1 MGDFY
6 ISDKIYKN
14 MVNATFGSKRDRQ
27 RDDGLDFSMSAPAE
41 PEKKQ
46 GFLGDVVDSV
56 QMGMWQGAS
65 DLARFAGVTTK
76 SKWANDVADWAAKR
90 ADENLQTMSPEMQQA
105 LDQSAFDG
113 IDQDGEGMGVLNA
126 RWWAGNIGSMLGA
139 NADVFL
145 TLGSSALLTTGAKV
159 AGKAAMRTLTKE
171 GAEKIGQVAIE
182 QAVKRG
188 IPAKY
193 KNMIGI
199 TAAMS
204 AMQAGSRANSAM
216 DEYLARADEDV
227 VNDEEFRE
235 AYHSLKNSEEGSGLD
250 HNSLFDLAKERVAHN
265 VGRSAALNPSAI
277 LTDVSTNAVAGL
289 GGGFM
294 GLGRA
299 SQTLKGGFFKGA
311 LTEGATEAAQGAVEQ
326 YAINQA
332 AKDHYDPNR
341 DVMQGVADNAVNSAI
356 IGGGFGAPMGMVDTV
371 ANRMAVG
378 KQKKELLKMV
388 NTGNETI
395 DAQLKNY
402 VDMVNQT
409 ATDLD
414 DLVSASR
421 VRALNALGMKEARAK
436 QIMLEQQEAR
446 TGDENLAE
454 NSNETAQPATGSFP
468 DLSESEVYNPISV
481 QASDVSTVQ
490 QSQLRNEIPQ
500 RLEQQVFRDKL
511 ALQRLVFSNGLERAT
526 RPSNDQPSQYGY
538 VGEPSLTTIQQED
551 YDQAQGFDPVVF
563 TESQSMDMAQPNP
576 ITQDNMQNIMQETAH
591 NGVNPSSDGLL
602 GNINDDIRLSLNESA
617 NSDFAKAVDDVVSGR
632 VKGRFINMGTTP
644 DVFKMIG
651 LPDSVIFMKDDV
663 IEKALAQQLEKTV
676 LHHSHPHNITAEDL
690 KKLPSQLNNPV
701 AIFKSDKKS
710 SNPNGYVVL
719 TELIE
724 KELGMDKPVIAA
736 LHVKQTPK
744 GLEVINIASVHGRR
758 KGQLQS
764 AVEGEVLYWNKTK
777 GYPFSDSVGLQLP
790 RRFSELDNL
799 SISNIKTEAELSQ
812 YQAKQNN
819 TRSTV
824 ETERF
829 KQVLSKAVG
838 ESAVKNINVI
848 QSGTKPEG
856 FEHLITA
863 DVEGWF
869 DPKSNQINLVSDGIH
884 ATPTMTRE
892 QRIAWVAWHEL
903 AHRGVNVRLKG
914 EYKSIMH
921 RADSHPLINAI
932 ATAIQQDR
940 QGKHDSV
947 ATSRH
952 IAVEEAL
959 AETFAAYQTGNF
971 NELAKRYGVNLT
983 DKGFKPWLRKF
994 AEKVRALVDKLFGR
1008 ETAEKFSDSDL
1019 VMLITEIGNGIN
1031 GESAVENKGVLFSTP
1046 SESVTDNTGSLSKES
1061 DDIRFSRKVELNND
1075 EVITQAS
1082 RRLERIAT
1090 DIRNG
1095 VTYISN
1101 RPIELGATPKIFE
1114 RLGVPQLQMRITEP
1128 SKLFQIVR
1136 NQSGRDHDISPDVLA
1151 EIPYKLQEPLAVFN
1165 SDTEKNALVAV
1176 MELKDSQNRPVIAAV
1191 HINKKV
1197 GFNQINKIASIY
1209 GKDNA
1214 GRKFAEWT
1222 EKGHLRYLNNE
1233 KSHSLLTSFGLQSP
1247 TEKLMNGSLENN
1259 VLLQSNVVN
1268 SNIRF
1273 SRSQSALDLS
1283 ISGKAKKEQ
1292 GFWGDVKTRNFESLK
1307 KRFNQLAGKV
1317 DENFADSLR
1326 PVNDWIDQMQ
1336 FSEHTGKFNGRDH
1349 EKRRLKDAMYTAK
1362 GIRDA
1367 LNSELEQHYLKPILE
1382 KIASI
1387 VKKSK
1392 ERNEQDVKAIVGTWL
1407 STRYSIEK
1415 NAEFLA
1421 TDEKAMLEAKQ
1432 KLEEL
1437 KAQNANAEEIH
1448 KADLEYRKA
1457 EQQYQGRK
1465 ADVESLDFSNDRKY
1479 RVGVAGGWSVP
1490 LARQIM
1496 KNMEDKISKSDLE
1509 SIGELVADLNQ
1520 ARLEIDRKSGRYTE
1534 EEYQRYKQNRHYVP
1548 LTGDPSAEEGFD
1560 FIAGAGGNALNIS
1573 QDRSAKG
1580 RTGSEADDAITT
1592 IWEAVGKSTTYS
1604 GWSEFKNKIDDLYE
1618 TEISLLK
1625 EQGYSES
1632 EARNAAEENL
1642 GIGKRRMQGLTR
1654 TSDNVLI
1661 AKNGGV
1667 YYEYA
1672 LPDKVMNA
1680 LKADNVEHANEFL
1693 KVLSK
1698 PTSWYARGVTQWTVT
1713 FAPINMLRD
1722 TWEKSEFVR
1731 VQKLYDKDGNL
1742 LDSKTMDKIGR
1753 ALLSNALFNPA
1764 KAKDTWAA
1772 TKRFGFG
1779 QELRDNVPAEKMLKD
1794 LLKQGGLSNYGTYLA
1809 RTETDLIKRLKRENN
1824 PIWKTLD
1831 KAGHVL
1837 ESYNKVFD
1845 TVSALSAY
1853 KALIENGVDSKQ
1865 AAAVTLELTNFRKTG
1880 AKMRGIK
1887 ALYMFS
1893 QPTVMGAANL
1903 ARYLSTRKGQLRF
1916 AGYFAV
1922 MTALYTVLRSMDDDD
1937 EGGNKMDQLGDITR
1951 YIPIPTGGGDYL
1963 KIPVGF
1969 GMPQMVWN
1977 FAVNTVKGAVGDIS
1991 YGEAT
1996 VNMMTHS
2003 MKTFAPV
2010 SPSEIS
2016 ALKYPLEKAALT
2028 ITPSILQ
2035 PLMQN
2040 ALNRTAFGSQ
2050 ITPSFVRTD
2059 KLKAE
2064 QSKST
2069 TAGFWKDTALAIND
2083 TLGIDMHP
2091 EQVKNLIDGY
2101 SGMLGSMREIST
2113 ILVENPNREL
2123 LGRNTRMPF
2132 INQLYGAGNEFAIQS
2147 RYYEATEEAQSLHKQ
2162 YESLKARGELNED
2175 WLTDERK
2182 QILRF
2187 HEQNKSLMSASRSE
2201 KAKLTKLL
2209 RSGKI
2214 SADAYE
2220 NRLKAYNDKNN
2231 KLQAAILHKWR
2242 LLEGLNTTSTN

>member
-6 ISDKIYKN
+6 ISDKTYKN

-204 AMQAGSRANSAM
+204 AMQAGSRANSAI

-277 LTDVSTNAVAGL
+277 LTDVLTNAVAGL

-311 LTEGATEAAQGAVEQ
+311 LTEGTTEAAQGAVEQ

-421 VRALNALGMKEARAK
+421 VRVLNALGTEKARAK
-436 QIMLEQQEAR
+436 QIMLEQQEAKA
-446 TGDENLAE
+446 GDENLAE
-454 NSNETAQPATGSFP
+454 NLNETSQPATGSLS
-468 DLSESEVYNPISV
+468 DLSESEVYNPLSI
-481 QASDVSTVQ
+481 QATDVSTGQ

-511 ALQRLVFSNGLERAT
+511 ALQRLVFSNGLERASL
-526 RPSNDQPSQYGY
+526 PSNDQSSQYGY
-538 VGEPSLTTIQQED
+538 IGEPSLTTIQQED
-551 YDQAQGFDPVVF
+551 YSQSQGFNPGAF
-563 TESQSMDMAQPNP
+563 TASQSMDMAQPNP
-576 ITQDNMQNIMQETAH
+576 INQDNMQNIMQETAH
-591 NGVNPSSDGLL
+591 NGINPSSDGLL
-602 GNINDDIRLSLNESA
+602 GNIDDIRLSLNESA
-617 NSDFAKAVDDVVSGR
+617 NSDFAKAVDDVYSTQE
-632 VKGRFINMGTTP
+632 KHIPSKWIELGTTP
-644 DVFKMIG
+644 KPLIQAG
-651 LPDSVIFMKDDV
+651 LSDLRMRINKQKLGR
-663 IEKALAQQLEKTV
+663 IKTE
-676 LHHSHPHNITAEDL
+676 HPEMTAEL
-690 KKLPSQLNNPV
+690 IKQIPRELNNPV
-701 AIFKSDKKS
+701 AVFKNTKENSV
-710 SNPNGYVVL
+710 PNSYVVL
-719 TELIE
+719 TEVVANN
-724 KELGMDKPVIAA
+724 GQSVIVAMHANKVDRA
-736 LHVKQTPK
+736 LEFNK
-744 GLEVINIASVHGRR
+744 LASVYGREESKR
-758 KGQLQS
+758 YIANMAKYADVRFLDMEKAGRISRQLQLLDGDTLNLLS
-764 AVEGEVLYWNKTK
+764 NKASVVKNEGNVNAINPETQYTK
-777 GYPFSDSVGLQLP
+777 ETL
-790 RRFSELDNL
+790 
-799 SISNIKTEAELSQ
+799 IKAI
-812 YQAKQNN
+812 
-819 TRSTV
+819 
-824 ETERF
+824 
-829 KQVLSKAVG
+829 G

-921 RADSHPLINAI
+921 RADRHPLINAI

-940 QGKHDSV
+940 QGKHDSA
-947 ATSRH
+947 ATSRY

-1019 VMLITEIGNGIN
+1019 VMLITEIGNSIN
-1031 GESAVENKGVLFSTP
+1031 GESAVENKGVLFITP

-1061 DDIRFSRKVELNND
+1061 DDIRVSRSDEFENAKPKRMANSFAQVKDLAKSFLNKTLHND
-1075 EVITQAS
+1075 ETGIEAVIS
-1082 RRLERIAT
+1082 RANLEKMLSGKAHTKSTNLHDHLLAVVNADSLFKNAT
-1090 DIRNG
+1090 YG
-1095 VTYISN
+1095 W
-1101 RPIELGATPKIFE
+1101 
-1114 RLGVPQLQMRITEP
+1114 TE
-1128 SKLFQIVR
+1128 SYNK
-1136 NQSGRDHDISPDVLA
+1136 NDSPDVVGIHKMFAPLN
-1151 EIPYKLQEPLAVFN
+1151 IDGSVKLVKLTV
-1165 SDTEKNALVAV
+1165 K
-1176 MELKDSQNRPVIAAV
+1176 ELKPSQGNRVYSVETIE
-1191 HINKKV
+1191 I
-1197 GFNQINKIASIY
+1197 G
-1209 GKDNA
+1209 
-1214 GRKFAEWT
+1214 
-1222 EKGHLRYLNNE
+1222 NE
-1233 KSHSLLTSFGLQSP
+1233 KAPVPEMAELGFDANSHRLHEGY
-1247 TEKLMNGSLENN
+1247 GNN
-1259 VLLQSNVVN
+1259 ANVN
-1268 SNIRF
+1268 SLIQRIQDYNTRAGNPNYRF

-1387 VKKSK
+1387 AKKSK
-1392 ERNEQDVKAIVGTWL
+1392 ERDEQDVKAIVGTWL

-1421 TDEKAMLEAKQ
+1421 NDEKAMLEAKQ

-1509 SIGELVADLNQ
+1509 AIGELVADLNQ

-1548 LTGDPSAEEGFD
+1548 LTGDPNAEEGFD

-1618 TEISLLK
+1618 TEVSLLK

-1661 AKNGGV
+1661 TKNGGV

-2101 SGMLGSMREIST
+2101 SGMLGSMREIGT

-2147 RYYEATEEAQSLHKQ
+2147 RYYEATEEAQSLHKE
-2162 YESLKARGELNED
+2162 YESLKARGELSED

-2220 NRLKAYNDKNN
+2220 NRLKAYNEKNN

>member
-6 ISDKIYKN
+6 ISDKTYKN

-27 RDDGLDFSMSAPAE
+27 RDDGLDFSMSAPVE

-90 ADENLQTMSPEMQQA
+90 ADENLQTMSPEMQKA
-105 LDQSAFDG
+105 LSQSAFDG

-139 NADVFL
+139 NADVIL
-145 TLGSSALLTTGAKV
+145 TLGGSALLTTGAKV

-171 GAEKIGQVAIE
+171 GAEKIGQAAIE

-193 KNMIGI
+193 KNIIGI

-204 AMQAGSRANSAM
+204 AMQAGSRANSAI

-356 IGGGFGAPMGMVDTV
+356 IGGGFGAPMGMVDT
-371 ANRMAVG
+371 AINRMAVG

-414 DLVSASR
+414 DLVSTSR
-421 VRALNALGMKEARAK
+421 VRALNARGMKEARAK
-436 QIMLEQQEAR
+436 QIMLEQQEAKS
-446 TGDENLAE
+446 GDENLAE
-454 NSNETAQPATGSFP
+454 NSNETSQPATGSLS

-481 QASDVSTVQ
+481 QASDVSTGQ

-511 ALQRLVFSNGLERAT
+511 ALQRLVFSNGLERALL
-526 RPSNDQPSQYGY
+526 PSNEQSSQYGY
-538 VGEPSLTTIQQED
+538 IGEPSLTTIQQED
-551 YDQAQGFDPVVF
+551 YDQTQGFDPVAF
-563 TESQSMDMAQPNP
+563 TESQSMDMSQPNP
-576 ITQDNMQNIMQETAH
+576 LTQDNMQNIMQETAH

-602 GNINDDIRLSLNESA
+602 GNIDDIRLSLNESA

-799 SISNIKTEAELSQ
+799 SISNIKTEADLSQ

-829 KQVLSKAVG
+829 KQALSKAVG

-940 QGKHDSV
+940 QGKHDS
-947 ATSRH
+947 ATTSRY

-994 AEKVRALVDKLFGR
+994 VEKVRALVDKLFGR

-1019 VMLITEIGNGIN
+1019 VMLITEIGNSIN
-1031 GESAVENKGVLFSTP
+1031 GESVVGNLSGVTSVDNSARYSIYHRRTNNSDSPDNGVGYSMFAEEESSVEHYGKNHWILPEGNNDKRIYAGSNEFKSTLREWLNDNEQLLN
-1046 SESVTDNTGSLSKES
+1046 SEFGYSNEELINDLIDES
-1061 DDIRFSRKVELNND
+1061 NPDDIVDSAGFWDNEKLVRYFSEEALIPNGWEIVETRDGAISFNDELSINADRVNDVRFSR
-1075 EVITQAS
+1075 AS
-1082 RRLERIAT
+1082 T
-1090 DIRNG
+1090 
-1095 VTYISN
+1095 
-1101 RPIELGATPKIFE
+1101 K
-1114 RLGVPQLQMRITEP
+1114 
-1128 SKLFQIVR
+1128 
-1136 NQSGRDHDISPDVLA
+1136 
-1151 EIPYKLQEPLAVFN
+1151 
-1165 SDTEKNALVAV
+1165 
-1176 MELKDSQNRPVIAAV
+1176 
-1191 HINKKV
+1191 
-1197 GFNQINKIASIY
+1197 
-1209 GKDNA
+1209 
-1214 GRKFAEWT
+1214 
-1222 EKGHLRYLNNE
+1222 
-1233 KSHSLLTSFGLQSP
+1233 
-1247 TEKLMNGSLENN
+1247 
-1259 VLLQSNVVN
+1259 
-1268 SNIRF
+1268 
-1273 SRSQSALDLS
+1273 QSALDLS

-1307 KRFNQLAGKV
+1307 KRFNQLAGKI

-1336 FSEHTGKFNGRDH
+1336 FSEHTGQFNGRDH

-1387 VKKSK
+1387 AKKSK
-1392 ERNEQDVKAIVGTWL
+1392 DRDEQDVKAIVGKWL

-1432 KLEEL
+1432 KLDEL
-1437 KAQNANAEEIH
+1437 KSNNASADEIH

-1509 SIGELVADLNQ
+1509 AIGELVADLNQ

-1548 LTGDPSAEEGFD
+1548 LTGDPNAEEGFD

-1618 TEISLLK
+1618 TEVSLLK

-1951 YIPIPTGGGDYL
+1951 YIPIPMGGGDYL

-2083 TLGIDMHP
+2083 TLGIDIHP

-2220 NRLKAYNDKNN
+2220 NRLKAYNEKNN

-2242 LLEGLNTTSTN
+2242 LLEGLNTTNTN

>member
-6 ISDKIYKN
+6 ISDKTYKN

-65 DLARFAGVTTK
+65 DIARFAGVTTK

-90 ADENLQTMSPEMQQA
+90 ADENLQTMSPEMQKA
-105 LDQSAFDG
+105 LSQNAFDG

-139 NADVFL
+139 NADVIV
-145 TLGSSALLTTGAKV
+145 TLGGSALLTTGAKV

-341 DVMQGVADNAVNSAI
+341 DVMQGVTDNAVNSAI

-371 ANRMAVG
+371 TNRMAVG

-414 DLVSASR
+414 DLVSTSR
-421 VRALNALGMKEARAK
+421 VRALNVLGTKEARAK

-454 NSNETAQPATGSFP
+454 NSNETAQPATGSLS

-481 QASDVSTVQ
+481 QASDVSTGQ
-490 QSQLRNEIPQ
+490 QSQLRNEISQ
-500 RLEQQVFRDKL
+500 SLEQQVFRDKL
-511 ALQRLVFSNGLERAT
+511 ALQRLVFSNGLERASL
-526 RPSNDQPSQYGY
+526 PSNDQPSQYSY
-538 VGEPSLTTIQQED
+538 VGEPSFTTIQQED
-551 YDQAQGFDPVVF
+551 YSQSQGFNPGAL
-563 TESQSMDMAQPNP
+563 TASQSMDMAQPNP
-576 ITQDNMQNIMQETAH
+576 LTQDNMQNIMQETAH

-602 GNINDDIRLSLNESA
+602 GNIDDIRLSLNESA

-799 SISNIKTEAELSQ
+799 SISNIKTEADLSQ

-819 TRSTV
+819 TRTTV

-940 QGKHDSV
+940 QGKHDS
-947 ATSRH
+947 ATTSRY

-994 AEKVRALVDKLFGR
+994 ADKVRALVDKLFGR

-1019 VMLITEIGNGIN
+1019 VMLITEIGNSIN

-1061 DDIRFSRKVELNND
+1061 DDIRFSRAQSRPKSESLEKLRQAETIRISGKEIEPSEDLRQYKRNALEYGKKLRGTYANKDTGRDISLGLSAVKEVLNHDYRNPKHL
-1075 EVITQAS
+1075 QS
-1082 RRLERIAT
+1082 IAA
-1090 DIRNG
+1090 IPQIIEEAI
-1095 VTYISN
+1095 YIGTVKN
-1101 RPIELGATPKIFE
+1101 EDTNKNPKIESYDYYLAGLNIGGENYTVKAVVANAVTGE
-1114 RLGVPQLQMRITEP
+1114 RYYDHKLTAIEKGELLSTAGITNPSFDDTSPLSSIDDKRLLQI
-1128 SKLFQIVR
+1128 
-1136 NQSGRDHDISPDVLA
+1136 
-1151 EIPYKLQEPLAVFN
+1151 LQDDKAKN
-1165 SDTEKNALVAV
+1165 SD
-1176 MELKDSQNRPVIAAV
+1176 
-1191 HINKKV
+1191 
-1197 GFNQINKIASIY
+1197 Y
-1209 GKDNA
+1209 
-1214 GRKFAEWT
+1214 
-1222 EKGHLRYLNNE
+1222 
-1233 KSHSLLTSFGLQSP
+1233 
-1247 TEKLMNGSLENN
+1247 
-1259 VLLQSNVVN
+1259 
-1268 SNIRF
+1268 RF

-1292 GFWGDVKTRNFESLK
+1292 GFWEDVKTRNFESLR
-1307 KRFNQLAGKV
+1307 KRFNQLAGKI

-1336 FSEHTGKFNGRDH
+1336 FSEHTGQFNGRDH

-1367 LNSELEQHYLKPILE
+1367 LNSELEQHYLKPILK

-1387 VKKSK
+1387 AKKSK
-1392 ERNEQDVKAIVGTWL
+1392 DRDEQDVKAIVGKWL

-1432 KLEEL
+1432 KLDEL
-1437 KAQNANAEEIH
+1437 KSNNASADEIH

-1496 KNMEDKISKSDLE
+1496 KNMEGKISKSDLE
-1509 SIGELVADLNQ
+1509 AIGELVADLNQ

-1618 TEISLLK
+1618 IEVSLLK

-1831 KAGHVL
+1831 KAGHAL

-1951 YIPIPTGGGDYL
+1951 YIPIPMGGGDYL

-2162 YESLKARGELNED
+2162 YESLKARGELSED
-2175 WLTDERK
+2175 WLTEERK

-2220 NRLKAYNDKNN
+2220 NRLKTYNDKNN

>member
-6 ISDKIYKN
+6 ISDKTYKN

-90 ADENLQTMSPEMQQA
+90 ADENLQTMSPEMQKA
-105 LDQSAFDG
+105 LSQSAFDG

-139 NADVFL
+139 NADVIL
-145 TLGSSALLTTGAKV
+145 TLGGSALLTTGAKV

-171 GAEKIGQVAIE
+171 GVEKIGQVAIE

-332 AKDHYDPNR
+332 AKEHYDPNR

-356 IGGGFGAPMGMVDTV
+356 IGGGFGAPMGMVDT
-371 ANRMAVG
+371 AINRMAVG

-421 VRALNALGMKEARAK
+421 VRALNALGTEKARAK
-436 QIMLEQQEAR
+436 QIMLEQQEAK
-446 TGDENLAE
+446 TGDENLAD
-454 NSNETAQPATGSFP
+454 NLNETSQPATGSLS
-468 DLSESEVYNPISV
+468 DLSEIEVYNPLSI
-481 QASDVSTVQ
+481 QATDVSTGQ

-511 ALQRLVFSNGLERAT
+511 ALQRLVFSNGLERASL
-526 RPSNDQPSQYGY
+526 PSNDQSSQYGY

-551 YDQAQGFDPVVF
+551 YDQAQGFDPVAF
-563 TESQSMDMAQPNP
+563 TESQSMDMTQPNP
-576 ITQDNMQNIMQETAH
+576 IIRDNMQNIMQGTAH
-591 NGVNPSSDGLL
+591 AGVNPSSDGLL
-602 GNINDDIRLSLNESA
+602 GNIDDIRLSLNESA
-617 NSDFAKAVDDVVSGR
+617 NSDFAKAVDEVAQGHPLSQY
-632 VKGRFINMGTTP
+632 VKVGTTP
-644 DVFKMIG
+644 EVLKMLG
-651 LPDSVIFMKDDV
+651 LPDVRVTISG
-663 IEKALAQQLEKTV
+663 EV
-676 LHHSHPHNITAEDL
+676 LHKVMQGKHNVTATTL
-690 KKLPSQLNNPV
+690 KQLPSQINNPV
-701 AIFKSDKKS
+701 AVMRSETQ
-710 SNPNGYVVL
+710 PNGYVVL

-724 KELGMDKPVIAA
+724 QVDGKNKPVIAA
-736 LHVKQTPK
+736 LHLKQTK
-744 GLEVINIASVHGRR
+744 QGLELINIASVYGRSNSQIQR
-758 KGQLQS
+758 GL
-764 AVEGEVLYWNKTK
+764 ENDVLYWNKQK
-777 GYPFSDSVGLQLP
+777 GSQFVIAFGLQLP
-790 RRFSELDNL
+790 SHMQSVTNL
-799 SISNIKTEAELSQ
+799 SVSNIKTEADLSQ
-812 YQAKQNN
+812 YQSQQNN
-819 TRSTV
+819 PKSTA

-829 KQVLSKAVG
+829 KQILSKAVG

-848 QSGTKPEG
+848 QSGAKPEG

-940 QGKHDSV
+940 QGKHDSA

-994 AEKVRALVDKLFGR
+994 ADKVRALVDKLFGR
-1008 ETAEKFSDSDL
+1008 EAAEKFSDSDL
-1019 VMLITEIGNGIN
+1019 VMLITEIGNSIN
-1031 GESAVENKGVLFSTP
+1031 GKSAVENKGVLFSTP

-1061 DDIRFSRKVELNND
+1061 DDIRVSRSDEFENAKPKRMANSFAQVKDLAKSFLNKTLHND
-1075 EVITQAS
+1075 ETGIEAVIS
-1082 RRLERIAT
+1082 RANLEKMLSGKAHTKSTNLHDHLLAVVNADSLFKNAT
-1090 DIRNG
+1090 YG
-1095 VTYISN
+1095 W
-1101 RPIELGATPKIFE
+1101 
-1114 RLGVPQLQMRITEP
+1114 TE
-1128 SKLFQIVR
+1128 SYNK
-1136 NQSGRDHDISPDVLA
+1136 NDSPDVVGIHKMFAPLN
-1151 EIPYKLQEPLAVFN
+1151 IDGSVKLVKLTV
-1165 SDTEKNALVAV
+1165 K
-1176 MELKDSQNRPVIAAV
+1176 ELKPSQGNRVYSVETIE
-1191 HINKKV
+1191 I
-1197 GFNQINKIASIY
+1197 G
-1209 GKDNA
+1209 
-1214 GRKFAEWT
+1214 
-1222 EKGHLRYLNNE
+1222 NE
-1233 KSHSLLTSFGLQSP
+1233 KAPVPEMAELGFDANSHRLHEGY
-1247 TEKLMNGSLENN
+1247 GNN
-1259 VLLQSNVVN
+1259 ANVN
-1268 SNIRF
+1268 SLIQRIQDYNTRAGNSNYRF

-1336 FSEHTGKFNGRDH
+1336 FSEHTGQFNGRDH

-1387 VKKSK
+1387 AKKSK

-1421 TDEKAMLEAKQ
+1421 NDEKAMLEAKQ

-1509 SIGELVADLNQ
+1509 AIGELVADLNQ

-1548 LTGDPSAEEGFD
+1548 LTGDPNAEEGFD

-1618 TEISLLK
+1618 TEVSLLK

-1951 YIPIPTGGGDYL
+1951 YIPIPTGDGDYL

>member
-6 ISDKIYKN
+6 ISDKTYKN

-27 RDDGLDFSMSAPAE
+27 RDDGLDFSMPAQAE

-171 GAEKIGQVAIE
+171 GAEKIGQAAIE

-204 AMQAGSRANSAM
+204 AMQAGSRANSAI

-332 AKDHYDPNR
+332 AKEHYDPNR

-356 IGGGFGAPMGMVDTV
+356 IGGGFGAPMGMVDT
-371 ANRMAVG
+371 AINRMAVG

-409 ATDLD
+409 ATDLG
-414 DLVSASR
+414 DLVSASQ
-421 VRALNALGMKEARAK
+421 VRALNVLGTEEARAK
-436 QIMLEQQEAR
+436 QIMLEQQEAK

-454 NSNETAQPATGSFP
+454 NLNETSQPETGSLS

-481 QASDVSTVQ
+481 QASDVSTGQ

-526 RPSNDQPSQYGY
+526 LPSNDQPSQYGY
-538 VGEPSLTTIQQED
+538 VGEPSFTTIQQED
-551 YDQAQGFDPVVF
+551 YSQSQGFNPGAF
-563 TESQSMDMAQPNP
+563 TASQSMDMAQPNP
-576 ITQDNMQNIMQETAH
+576 INQDNMQNIMQETAH

-602 GNINDDIRLSLNESA
+602 GNIDGIRLSLNESA
-617 NSDFAKAVDDVVSGR
+617 NSDFAKAVDDVYSTQE
-632 VKGRFINMGTTP
+632 KHIPSKWIELGTTP
-644 DVFKMIG
+644 KPLIQAG
-651 LPDSVIFMKDDV
+651 LSDLRMRINKQKLGR
-663 IEKALAQQLEKTV
+663 IKTE
-676 LHHSHPHNITAEDL
+676 HPEMTAEL
-690 KKLPSQLNNPV
+690 IKQIPRELNNPV
-701 AIFKSDKKS
+701 AVFKNTKENSV
-710 SNPNGYVVL
+710 PNSYVVL
-719 TELIE
+719 TEVVANN
-724 KELGMDKPVIAA
+724 GQGVIVAIHA
-736 LHVKQTPK
+736 NKVDRT
-744 GLEVINIASVHGRR
+744 LEFNKLASVYGREESKR
-758 KGQLQS
+758 YIANMAKYADVRFLDMEKAGRISRQLQLLDGDTLNLLS
-764 AVEGEVLYWNKTK
+764 NKASVVKNEGNVNAINPETQYTK
-777 GYPFSDSVGLQLP
+777 ETL
-790 RRFSELDNL
+790 
-799 SISNIKTEAELSQ
+799 IKAI
-812 YQAKQNN
+812 
-819 TRSTV
+819 
-824 ETERF
+824 
-829 KQVLSKAVG
+829 G

-848 QSGTKPEG
+848 QSGAKPEG

-940 QGKHDSV
+940 QGKHDSA
-947 ATSRH
+947 ATSRY

-971 NELAKRYGVNLT
+971 NELAKRYSVNLT

-1019 VMLITEIGNGIN
+1019 VMLITEIGNSIN

-1061 DDIRFSRKVELNND
+1061 DDIRFSRAQSRPKSESLEKLRQAETIRISGKEIEPSEDLRQYKRNALEYGKKLRGTYANKDTGRDISLGLSAVKEVLNHDYRNPKHL
-1075 EVITQAS
+1075 QS
-1082 RRLERIAT
+1082 IAA
-1090 DIRNG
+1090 IPQIIEG
-1095 VTYISN
+1095 AIYIGTVKN
-1101 RPIELGATPKIFE
+1101 EDTNKNPKIESYDYYLAGLNIGGEKYTVKAVVANAVTGE
-1114 RLGVPQLQMRITEP
+1114 RYYDHKLTAIEKGELLSTAGITNPSFDDTSPLSSIDDKRLLQI
-1128 SKLFQIVR
+1128 
-1136 NQSGRDHDISPDVLA
+1136 
-1151 EIPYKLQEPLAVFN
+1151 LQDDKAKN
-1165 SDTEKNALVAV
+1165 SD
-1176 MELKDSQNRPVIAAV
+1176 
-1191 HINKKV
+1191 
-1197 GFNQINKIASIY
+1197 Y
-1209 GKDNA
+1209 
-1214 GRKFAEWT
+1214 
-1222 EKGHLRYLNNE
+1222 
-1233 KSHSLLTSFGLQSP
+1233 
-1247 TEKLMNGSLENN
+1247 
-1259 VLLQSNVVN
+1259 
-1268 SNIRF
+1268 RF

-1292 GFWGDVKTRNFESLK
+1292 GFWEDVKTRNFESLR
-1307 KRFNQLAGKV
+1307 KRFNQLAGKI

-1336 FSEHTGKFNGRDH
+1336 FSEHTGQFNGRDH

-1387 VKKSK
+1387 AKKSK
-1392 ERNEQDVKAIVGTWL
+1392 DRDEQDVKAIVGKWI

-1421 TDEKAMLEAKQ
+1421 NDEKAMLEAKQ

-1618 TEISLLK
+1618 TEVSLLK

-1742 LDSKTMDKIGR
+1742 LDNKTMDKIGR

-1794 LLKQGGLSNYGTYLA
+1794 LFKQGGLSNYGTYLA

-1951 YIPIPTGGGDYL
+1951 YIPIPMGGGDYL

-2162 YESLKARGELNED
+2162 YESLKARGELNEE

>member
-6 ISDKIYKN
+6 ISDKTYKN

-27 RDDGLDFSMSAPAE
+27 RDDGLDFSMSAQVE

-171 GAEKIGQVAIE
+171 GAEKIGQAAIE

-235 AYHSLKNSEEGSGLD
+235 VYHSLKNSEEGSGLD

-356 IGGGFGAPMGMVDTV
+356 IGGGFGAPMGMVDT
-371 ANRMAVG
+371 AINRMAVG

-402 VDMVNQT
+402 VDMINQT

-414 DLVSASR
+414 DLVSTSR
-421 VRALNALGMKEARAK
+421 VRVLNALGTEKARAK
-436 QIMLEQQEAR
+436 QIMLEQQEAKS
-446 TGDENLAE
+446 GNENLAE
-454 NSNETAQPATGSFP
+454 NLNETSQPATGSLS

-481 QASDVSTVQ
+481 QASDVSTGQ

-511 ALQRLVFSNGLERAT
+511 ALQRLVFSNGLERALL
-526 RPSNDQPSQYGY
+526 PSNEQSSQYGY
-538 VGEPSLTTIQQED
+538 IGEPSLTTIQQED
-551 YDQAQGFDPVVF
+551 YDQAQGFDPVAF
-563 TESQSMDMAQPNP
+563 TESQSMDMSQPNP
-576 ITQDNMQNIMQETAH
+576 LTQDNMQNIMQETAH

-602 GNINDDIRLSLNESA
+602 GNIDDIRLSLNESA
-617 NSDFAKAVDDVVSGR
+617 NSDFAKAVDEVAQGHPLSQY
-632 VKGRFINMGTTP
+632 VKVGTTP
-644 DVFKMIG
+644 EVLKMLG
-651 LPDSVIFMKDDV
+651 LPDVRVTISG
-663 IEKALAQQLEKTV
+663 EV
-676 LHHSHPHNITAEDL
+676 LHKVMQGKHNVTATTL
-690 KKLPSQLNNPV
+690 KQLPSQINNPV
-701 AIFKSDKKS
+701 AVMRSETQ
-710 SNPNGYVVL
+710 PNSYVVL

-724 KELGMDKPVIAA
+724 QVDGKNKPVIAA
-736 LHVKQTPK
+736 LHLKQTK
-744 GLEVINIASVHGRR
+744 QGLELINIASVYGRSNSQIQR
-758 KGQLQS
+758 GL
-764 AVEGEVLYWNKTK
+764 ENDVLYWNKQK
-777 GYPFSDSVGLQLP
+777 GSQFVIAFGLQLP
-790 RRFSELDNL
+790 SHMQSVTNL
-799 SISNIKTEAELSQ
+799 SVSNIKTEADLSQ

-940 QGKHDSV
+940 QGKHDSA
-947 ATSRH
+947 ATSRY

-959 AETFAAYQTGNF
+959 AETFAAYQTGSF

-994 AEKVRALVDKLFGR
+994 VEKVRALVDKLFGR

-1019 VMLITEIGNGIN
+1019 VMLITEIGNSIN

-1061 DDIRFSRKVELNND
+1061 DDIRVSRSDEFENAKPKRMANSFAQVKDLAKSFLNKTLHND
-1075 EVITQAS
+1075 ETGIEAVIS
-1082 RRLERIAT
+1082 RANLEKMLSGKAHTKSTNLHDHLLAVVNADSLFKNAT
-1090 DIRNG
+1090 YG
-1095 VTYISN
+1095 W
-1101 RPIELGATPKIFE
+1101 
-1114 RLGVPQLQMRITEP
+1114 TE
-1128 SKLFQIVR
+1128 SYNK
-1136 NQSGRDHDISPDVLA
+1136 NDSPDVVGIHKMFAPLN
-1151 EIPYKLQEPLAVFN
+1151 IDGSVKLVKLTV
-1165 SDTEKNALVAV
+1165 K
-1176 MELKDSQNRPVIAAV
+1176 ELKPSQGNRVYSVETIE
-1191 HINKKV
+1191 I
-1197 GFNQINKIASIY
+1197 G
-1209 GKDNA
+1209 
-1214 GRKFAEWT
+1214 
-1222 EKGHLRYLNNE
+1222 NE
-1233 KSHSLLTSFGLQSP
+1233 KAPVPEMAELGFDANSHRLHEGY
-1247 TEKLMNGSLENN
+1247 GNN
-1259 VLLQSNVVN
+1259 ANVN
-1268 SNIRF
+1268 SLIQRIQDYNTRAGNSNYRF

-1292 GFWGDVKTRNFESLK
+1292 GFWDDVKTRNFESLK

-1326 PVNDWIDQMQ
+1326 PVNDWIDRMQ

-1387 VKKSK
+1387 AKKSK
-1392 ERNEQDVKAIVGTWL
+1392 DRDEQDVKAIVGKWL

-1432 KLEEL
+1432 KLDEL
-1437 KAQNANAEEIH
+1437 KSNNASADEIH

-1548 LTGDPSAEEGFD
+1548 LTGDPNAEEGFD

-1618 TEISLLK
+1618 TEVSLLK

-1632 EARNAAEENL
+1632 EARDAAGENL
-1642 GIGKRRMQGLTR
+1642 GISKRRMQGLTR

-1794 LLKQGGLSNYGTYLA
+1794 LLKQGGLSSYGTYLA

-1951 YIPIPTGGGDYL
+1951 YIPIPMGGGDYL

-2162 YESLKARGELNED
+2162 YESLKARGELSED
-2175 WLTDERK
+2175 WLTEERK

-2220 NRLKAYNDKNN
+2220 SRLKAYNDKNN

>member
-6 ISDKIYKN
+6 ISDKTYKN

-145 TLGSSALLTTGAKV
+145 TLGGSALLTTGAKV

-311 LTEGATEAAQGAVEQ
+311 LTEGTTEAAQGAVEQ

-332 AKDHYDPNR
+332 AKEHSDPNR
-341 DVMQGVADNAVNSAI
+341 DVMPGVADNAVNSAI

-371 ANRMAVG
+371 ANKMAVG

-421 VRALNALGMKEARAK
+421 VRALNALGTEKARAK
-436 QIMLEQQEAR
+436 QIMLEQQEAK

-454 NSNETAQPATGSFP
+454 NLNETSQPATGSLS

-481 QASDVSTVQ
+481 KASDVSTGQ

-538 VGEPSLTTIQQED
+538 VGEPS
-551 YDQAQGFDPVVF
+551 QAQGFNPVAF
-563 TESQSMDMAQPNP
+563 TESQSMDMTQPNP
-576 ITQDNMQNIMQETAH
+576 IIQDNMQNIMQGTAH
-591 NGVNPSSDGLL
+591 AGVNPSSDGLL
-602 GNINDDIRLSLNESA
+602 GNIDDIRLSLNESA
-617 NSDFAKAVDDVVSGR
+617 NSDFAKAVDDVYSTQE
-632 VKGRFINMGTTP
+632 KHIPSKWIELGTTP
-644 DVFKMIG
+644 KPLIQAG
-651 LPDSVIFMKDDV
+651 LSDLRMRINKQKLGR
-663 IEKALAQQLEKTV
+663 IKTE
-676 LHHSHPHNITAEDL
+676 HPEMTAEL
-690 KKLPSQLNNPV
+690 IKQIPRELNNPV
-701 AIFKSDKKS
+701 AVFKNTKENSV
-710 SNPNGYVVL
+710 PNSYVVL
-719 TELIE
+719 TEVVANN
-724 KELGMDKPVIAA
+724 GQGVIVAIHA
-736 LHVKQTPK
+736 NKVDRT
-744 GLEVINIASVHGRR
+744 LEFNKLASVYGREESKR
-758 KGQLQS
+758 YIANMAKYADVRFLDMEKAGRISRQLQLLDGDTLNLLS
-764 AVEGEVLYWNKTK
+764 NKASVVKNEGNVNAINPETQYTK
-777 GYPFSDSVGLQLP
+777 ETL
-790 RRFSELDNL
+790 
-799 SISNIKTEAELSQ
+799 IKAI
-812 YQAKQNN
+812 
-819 TRSTV
+819 
-824 ETERF
+824 
-829 KQVLSKAVG
+829 G

-921 RADSHPLINAI
+921 RADRHPLINAI

-940 QGKHDSV
+940 QGKHDSA
-947 ATSRH
+947 ATSRY

-1019 VMLITEIGNGIN
+1019 VMLITEIGNSIN
-1031 GESAVENKGVLFSTP
+1031 GESAVENKGVLFITP

-1061 DDIRFSRKVELNND
+1061 DDIRVSRSDEFENAKPKRMANSFAQVKDLAKSFLNKTLHND
-1075 EVITQAS
+1075 ETGIEAVIS
-1082 RRLERIAT
+1082 RANLEKMLSGKAHTKSTNLHDHLLAVVNADSLFKNAT
-1090 DIRNG
+1090 YG
-1095 VTYISN
+1095 W
-1101 RPIELGATPKIFE
+1101 
-1114 RLGVPQLQMRITEP
+1114 TE
-1128 SKLFQIVR
+1128 SYNK
-1136 NQSGRDHDISPDVLA
+1136 NDSPDVVGIHKMFAPLN
-1151 EIPYKLQEPLAVFN
+1151 IDGSVKLVKLTV
-1165 SDTEKNALVAV
+1165 K
-1176 MELKDSQNRPVIAAV
+1176 ELKPSQGNRVYSVETIE
-1191 HINKKV
+1191 I
-1197 GFNQINKIASIY
+1197 G
-1209 GKDNA
+1209 
-1214 GRKFAEWT
+1214 
-1222 EKGHLRYLNNE
+1222 NE
-1233 KSHSLLTSFGLQSP
+1233 KAPVPEMAELGFDANSHRLHEGY
-1247 TEKLMNGSLENN
+1247 GNN
-1259 VLLQSNVVN
+1259 ANVN
-1268 SNIRF
+1268 SLIQRIQDYNTRAGNPNYRF

-1387 VKKSK
+1387 AKKSK
-1392 ERNEQDVKAIVGTWL
+1392 ERDEQDVKAIVGTWL

-1421 TDEKAMLEAKQ
+1421 NDEKAMLEAKQ

-1509 SIGELVADLNQ
+1509 AIGELVADLNQ

-1548 LTGDPSAEEGFD
+1548 LTGDPNAEEGFD

-1618 TEISLLK
+1618 TEVSLLK

-1731 VQKLYDKDGNL
+1731 VQKLYDKDGNM

-1951 YIPIPTGGGDYL
+1951 YIPIPMGGGDYL

-2069 TAGFWKDTALAIND
+2069 TAGFWKDTSLAIND

>member
-6 ISDKIYKN
+6 ISDKTYKN

-90 ADENLQTMSPEMQQA
+90 ADENLQTMSPEMQKA
-105 LDQSAFDG
+105 LSQNAFDG

-139 NADVFL
+139 NADVIV
-145 TLGSSALLTTGAKV
+145 TLGGSALLTTGAKV
-159 AGKAAMRTLTKE
+159 AGKAAMRTLTK
-171 GAEKIGQVAIE
+171 GGVEKIGQVAIE

-332 AKDHYDPNR
+332 AKEHYDPNR

-414 DLVSASR
+414 DLVSTSR

-446 TGDENLAE
+446 TGDENLTE

-511 ALQRLVFSNGLERAT
+511 ALQRLVFSNGLERASL
-526 RPSNDQPSQYGY
+526 PSNDQSSQYGY
-538 VGEPSLTTIQQED
+538 IGEPSLTTIQQED
-551 YDQAQGFDPVVF
+551 YDQAQGFDPVAF
-563 TESQSMDMAQPNP
+563 TESQSMDMTQPNP
-576 ITQDNMQNIMQETAH
+576 IIQDNMQNIMQGTAH
-591 NGVNPSSDGLL
+591 AGVNPSSDGLL
-602 GNINDDIRLSLNESA
+602 GNIDDIRLSLNESA
-617 NSDFAKAVDDVVSGR
+617 NSDFAKAVDEVAQGHPLSQY
-632 VKGRFINMGTTP
+632 VKVGTTP
-644 DVFKMIG
+644 EVLKMLG
-651 LPDSVIFMKDDV
+651 LPDVRVTISG
-663 IEKALAQQLEKTV
+663 EV
-676 LHHSHPHNITAEDL
+676 LHKVMQGKHNVTATTL
-690 KKLPSQLNNPV
+690 KQLPSQINNPV
-701 AIFKSDKKS
+701 AVMRSETQ
-710 SNPNGYVVL
+710 PNGYVVL

-724 KELGMDKPVIAA
+724 QVDGKNKPVIAA
-736 LHVKQTPK
+736 LHLKQTK
-744 GLEVINIASVHGRR
+744 QGLELINIASVYGRSNSQIQR
-758 KGQLQS
+758 GL
-764 AVEGEVLYWNKTK
+764 ENDVLYWNKQK
-777 GYPFSDSVGLQLP
+777 GSQFVIAFGLQLP
-790 RRFSELDNL
+790 SHMQSVTNL
-799 SISNIKTEAELSQ
+799 SVSNIKTEADLSQ
-812 YQAKQNN
+812 YQSQQNN
-819 TRSTV
+819 PKSTA

-829 KQVLSKAVG
+829 KQILSKAVG
-838 ESAVKNINVI
+838 KSAVKNINVI
-848 QSGTKPEG
+848 QSGAKPEG

-940 QGKHDSV
+940 QGKHDSA

-994 AEKVRALVDKLFGR
+994 ADKVRALVDKLFGR
-1008 ETAEKFSDSDL
+1008 EAAEKFSDSDL
-1019 VMLITEIGNGIN
+1019 VMLITEIGNSIN
-1031 GESAVENKGVLFSTP
+1031 GKSAVENKGVLFSTP

-1061 DDIRFSRKVELNND
+1061 DDIRFSQKVELNND

-1101 RPIELGATPKIFE
+1101 RPIELGVTPKIFE
-1114 RLGVPQLQMRITEP
+1114 RLGVPQLPMRITEP

-1165 SDTEKNALVAV
+1165 SDTEKNAFVAL

-1259 VLLQSNVVN
+1259 VLLQSNIVN
-1268 SNIRF
+1268 SNVRF

-1283 ISGKAKKEQ
+1283 ISGKVKKEQ
-1292 GFWGDVKTRNFESLK
+1292 GFWEDVKTRNFESLK
-1307 KRFNQLAGKV
+1307 KRFNQLAGKT

-1336 FSEHTGKFNGRDH
+1336 FSEHTGQFNGRDH

-1387 VKKSK
+1387 AKKSK

-1421 TDEKAMLEAKQ
+1421 NDEKAMLEAKQ

-1509 SIGELVADLNQ
+1509 AIGELVADLNQ

-1548 LTGDPSAEEGFD
+1548 LTGDPNAEEGFD

-1618 TEISLLK
+1618 TEVSLLK

-1742 LDSKTMDKIGR
+1742 LDNKTMDKIGR

-1779 QELRDNVPAEKMLKD
+1779 QELRDNVPSEKMLKD
-1794 LLKQGGLSNYGTYLA
+1794 LLEQGGLSNYGTYLA

-1951 YIPIPTGGGDYL
+1951 YIPIPTGDGDYL

-2220 NRLKAYNDKNN
+2220 NRLKSYNDKNN

>member
-6 ISDKIYKN
+6 ISDKTYKN

-27 RDDGLDFSMSAPAE
+27 RDDGLDFSMSAQVE

-171 GAEKIGQVAIE
+171 GAEKIGQAAIE

-235 AYHSLKNSEEGSGLD
+235 VYHSLKNSEEGSGLD

-356 IGGGFGAPMGMVDTV
+356 IGGGFGAPMGMVDT
-371 ANRMAVG
+371 AINRMAVG

-402 VDMVNQT
+402 VDMINQT

-414 DLVSASR
+414 DLVSTSR
-421 VRALNALGMKEARAK
+421 VRVLNALGTEKARAK
-436 QIMLEQQEAR
+436 QIMLEQQEVK
-446 TGDENLAE
+446 TGDENLTE
-454 NSNETAQPATGSFP
+454 NLNETSQPATGSLS

-481 QASDVSTVQ
+481 QASDVSTGQ

-511 ALQRLVFSNGLERAT
+511 ALQRLVFSNGLERALL
-526 RPSNDQPSQYGY
+526 PSNEQSSQYGY
-538 VGEPSLTTIQQED
+538 IGEPSLTTIQQED
-551 YDQAQGFDPVVF
+551 YDQAQGFDPVAF
-563 TESQSMDMAQPNP
+563 TESQSMDMSQPNP
-576 ITQDNMQNIMQETAH
+576 LTQDNMQNIMQETAH

-602 GNINDDIRLSLNESA
+602 GNIDDIRLSLNESA
-617 NSDFAKAVDDVVSGR
+617 NSDFAKAVDEVAQGHPLSQY
-632 VKGRFINMGTTP
+632 VKVGTTP
-644 DVFKMIG
+644 EVLKMLG
-651 LPDSVIFMKDDV
+651 LPDVRVTISG
-663 IEKALAQQLEKTV
+663 EV
-676 LHHSHPHNITAEDL
+676 LHKVMQGKHNVTATTL
-690 KKLPSQLNNPV
+690 KQLPSQINNPV
-701 AIFKSDKKS
+701 AVMRSETQ
-710 SNPNGYVVL
+710 PNSYVVL

-724 KELGMDKPVIAA
+724 QVDGKNKPVIAA
-736 LHVKQTPK
+736 LHLKQTK
-744 GLEVINIASVHGRR
+744 QGLELINIASVYGRSNSQIQR
-758 KGQLQS
+758 GL
-764 AVEGEVLYWNKTK
+764 ENDVLYWNKQK
-777 GYPFSDSVGLQLP
+777 GSQFVIAFGLQLP
-790 RRFSELDNL
+790 SHMQSVTNL
-799 SISNIKTEAELSQ
+799 SVSNIKTEADLSQ

-940 QGKHDSV
+940 QGKHDSA
-947 ATSRH
+947 ATSRY

-959 AETFAAYQTGNF
+959 AETFAAYQTGSF

-994 AEKVRALVDKLFGR
+994 VEKVRALVDKLFGR

-1019 VMLITEIGNGIN
+1019 VMLITEIGNSIN

-1061 DDIRFSRKVELNND
+1061 DDIRVSRSDEFENAKPKRMANSFAQVKDLAKSFLNKTLHND
-1075 EVITQAS
+1075 ETGIEAVIS
-1082 RRLERIAT
+1082 RANLEKMLSGKAHTKSTNLHDHLLAVVNADSLFKNAT
-1090 DIRNG
+1090 YG
-1095 VTYISN
+1095 W
-1101 RPIELGATPKIFE
+1101 
-1114 RLGVPQLQMRITEP
+1114 TE
-1128 SKLFQIVR
+1128 SYNK
-1136 NQSGRDHDISPDVLA
+1136 NDSPDVVGIHKMFAPLN
-1151 EIPYKLQEPLAVFN
+1151 IDGSVKLVKLTV
-1165 SDTEKNALVAV
+1165 K
-1176 MELKDSQNRPVIAAV
+1176 ELKPSQGNRVYSVETIE
-1191 HINKKV
+1191 I
-1197 GFNQINKIASIY
+1197 G
-1209 GKDNA
+1209 
-1214 GRKFAEWT
+1214 
-1222 EKGHLRYLNNE
+1222 NE
-1233 KSHSLLTSFGLQSP
+1233 KAPVPEMAELGFDANSHRLHEGY
-1247 TEKLMNGSLENN
+1247 GNN
-1259 VLLQSNVVN
+1259 ANVN
-1268 SNIRF
+1268 SLIQRIQDYNTRAGNSNYRF

-1292 GFWGDVKTRNFESLK
+1292 GFWDDVKTRNFESLK

-1326 PVNDWIDQMQ
+1326 PVNDWIDRMQ

-1387 VKKSK
+1387 AKKSK
-1392 ERNEQDVKAIVGTWL
+1392 DRDEQDVKAIVGKWL

-1432 KLEEL
+1432 KLDEL
-1437 KAQNANAEEIH
+1437 KSNNASADEIH

-1548 LTGDPSAEEGFD
+1548 LTGDPNAEEGFD

-1618 TEISLLK
+1618 TEVSLLK

-1632 EARNAAEENL
+1632 EARDAAGENL
-1642 GIGKRRMQGLTR
+1642 GISKRRMQGLTR

-1794 LLKQGGLSNYGTYLA
+1794 LLKQGGLSSYGTYLA

-1951 YIPIPTGGGDYL
+1951 YIPIPMGGGDYL

-2162 YESLKARGELNED
+2162 YESLKARGELSED
-2175 WLTDERK
+2175 WLTEERK

-2220 NRLKAYNDKNN
+2220 NRLKTYNDKNN

>member
-6 ISDKIYKN
+6 ISDKTYKN

-46 GFLGDVVDSV
+46 GLLGDVVDSV

-76 SKWANDVADWAAKR
+76 SKWVNDVADWAAKR
-90 ADENLQTMSPEMQQA
+90 ADENLQTMSPEMQKA
-105 LDQSAFDG
+105 LSQSAFDG

-139 NADVFL
+139 NADVIV
-145 TLGSSALLTTGAKV
+145 TLGGSALLTTGAKV

-332 AKDHYDPNR
+332 AKEHYDPNR

-356 IGGGFGAPMGMVDTV
+356 IGGGFGAPMGMADTV

-421 VRALNALGMKEARAK
+421 VRVLNALGTEKARAK
-436 QIMLEQQEAR
+436 QIMLEQQEAK

-454 NSNETAQPATGSFP
+454 NLNETSQLATGSLS

-481 QASDVSTVQ
+481 QASDVSTGQ

-511 ALQRLVFSNGLERAT
+511 ALQRLVFSNGLERVSGGFEGAT
-526 RPSNDQPSQYGY
+526 DFANEAVITSSNNQPQQYGA
-538 VGEPSLTTIQQED
+538 VGDPNLTTIQQED
-551 YDQAQGFDPVVF
+551 YSQSQGFNPGTF
-563 TESQSMDMAQPNP
+563 TASQSMDMAQPNP
-576 ITQDNMQNIMQETAH
+576 ITQDNMQNIMQGTDH

-602 GNINDDIRLSLNESA
+602 GNIDDIRLSLNESA
-617 NSDFAKAVDDVVSGR
+617 NSDFAKAVDDVYSTQE
-632 VKGRFINMGTTP
+632 KHIPSKWIELGTTP
-644 DVFKMIG
+644 KPLIQAG
-651 LPDSVIFMKDDV
+651 LSDLRMRINKQKLGR
-663 IEKALAQQLEKTV
+663 IKTE
-676 LHHSHPHNITAEDL
+676 HPEMTAEL
-690 KKLPSQLNNPV
+690 IKQIPRELNNPV
-701 AIFKSDKKS
+701 AVFKNTKENSV
-710 SNPNGYVVL
+710 PNSYVVL
-719 TELIE
+719 TEVVANN
-724 KELGMDKPVIAA
+724 GQGVIVAIHA
-736 LHVKQTPK
+736 NKVDRT
-744 GLEVINIASVHGRR
+744 LEFNKLASVYGREESKR
-758 KGQLQS
+758 YIANMAKYADVRFLDMEKAGRISRQLQLLDGDTLNLLS
-764 AVEGEVLYWNKTK
+764 NKASVVKNEGNVNAINPETQYTK
-777 GYPFSDSVGLQLP
+777 ETL
-790 RRFSELDNL
+790 
-799 SISNIKTEAELSQ
+799 IKAI
-812 YQAKQNN
+812 
-819 TRSTV
+819 
-824 ETERF
+824 
-829 KQVLSKAVG
+829 G

-994 AEKVRALVDKLFGR
+994 VEKVRALVDKLFGR

-1019 VMLITEIGNGIN
+1019 VMLITEIGNSIN
-1031 GESAVENKGVLFSTP
+1031 GESVVGNLSGVTSVDNSARYSIYHRRTNNSDSPDNGVGYSMFAEEESSVEHYGKNHWILPEGNNDKRIYAGSNEFKSTLREWLNDNEQLLN
-1046 SESVTDNTGSLSKES
+1046 SEFGYSNEELINDLIDES
-1061 DDIRFSRKVELNND
+1061 NPDDIVDSAGFWDNEKLVRYFSEEALIPNGWEIVETRDGAISFNDELSINADRVNDVRFSR
-1075 EVITQAS
+1075 AS
-1082 RRLERIAT
+1082 T
-1090 DIRNG
+1090 
-1095 VTYISN
+1095 
-1101 RPIELGATPKIFE
+1101 K
-1114 RLGVPQLQMRITEP
+1114 
-1128 SKLFQIVR
+1128 
-1136 NQSGRDHDISPDVLA
+1136 
-1151 EIPYKLQEPLAVFN
+1151 
-1165 SDTEKNALVAV
+1165 
-1176 MELKDSQNRPVIAAV
+1176 
-1191 HINKKV
+1191 
-1197 GFNQINKIASIY
+1197 
-1209 GKDNA
+1209 
-1214 GRKFAEWT
+1214 
-1222 EKGHLRYLNNE
+1222 
-1233 KSHSLLTSFGLQSP
+1233 
-1247 TEKLMNGSLENN
+1247 
-1259 VLLQSNVVN
+1259 
-1268 SNIRF
+1268 
-1273 SRSQSALDLS
+1273 QSALDLS

-1307 KRFNQLAGKV
+1307 KRFNQLAGKI

-1336 FSEHTGKFNGRDH
+1336 FSEHTGQFNGRDH

-1387 VKKSK
+1387 AKKSK
-1392 ERNEQDVKAIVGTWL
+1392 DRDEQDVKAIVGKWL

-1432 KLEEL
+1432 KLDEL
-1437 KAQNANAEEIH
+1437 KSNNASADEIH

-1548 LTGDPSAEEGFD
+1548 LTGDPNAEEGFD

-1618 TEISLLK
+1618 TEVSLLK

-1632 EARNAAEENL
+1632 EARDAAGENL
-1642 GIGKRRMQGLTR
+1642 GISKRRMQGLTR
-1654 TSDNVLI
+1654 TGDNVLI

-1779 QELRDNVPAEKMLKD
+1779 QELRDNVLAEKILKD

>member
-6 ISDKIYKN
+6 ISDKTYKN

-27 RDDGLDFSMSAPAE
+27 RDDGLDFSMSAQVE

-171 GAEKIGQVAIE
+171 GAEKIGQAAIE

-235 AYHSLKNSEEGSGLD
+235 VYHSLKNSEEGSGLD

-356 IGGGFGAPMGMVDTV
+356 IGGGFGAPMGMVDT
-371 ANRMAVG
+371 AINRMAVG

-402 VDMVNQT
+402 VDMINQT

-414 DLVSASR
+414 DLVSTSR
-421 VRALNALGMKEARAK
+421 VRVLNALGTEKARAK
-436 QIMLEQQEAR
+436 QIMLEQQEVK
-446 TGDENLAE
+446 TGDENLTE
-454 NSNETAQPATGSFP
+454 NLNETSQPATGSLS

-481 QASDVSTVQ
+481 QASDVSTGQ

-511 ALQRLVFSNGLERAT
+511 ALQRLVFSNGLERALL
-526 RPSNDQPSQYGY
+526 PSNEQSSQYGY
-538 VGEPSLTTIQQED
+538 IGEPSLTTIQQED
-551 YDQAQGFDPVVF
+551 YDQAQGFDPVAF
-563 TESQSMDMAQPNP
+563 TESQSMDMSQPNP
-576 ITQDNMQNIMQETAH
+576 LTQDNMQNIMQETAH

-602 GNINDDIRLSLNESA
+602 GNIDDIRLSLNESA
-617 NSDFAKAVDDVVSGR
+617 NSDFAKAVDEVAQGHPLSQY
-632 VKGRFINMGTTP
+632 VKVGTTP
-644 DVFKMIG
+644 EVLKMLG
-651 LPDSVIFMKDDV
+651 LPDVRVTISG
-663 IEKALAQQLEKTV
+663 EV
-676 LHHSHPHNITAEDL
+676 LHKVMQGKHNVTATTL
-690 KKLPSQLNNPV
+690 KQLPSQINNPV
-701 AIFKSDKKS
+701 AVMRSETQ
-710 SNPNGYVVL
+710 PNSYVVL

-724 KELGMDKPVIAA
+724 QVDGKNKPVIAA
-736 LHVKQTPK
+736 LHLKQTK
-744 GLEVINIASVHGRR
+744 QGLELINIASVYGRSNSQIQR
-758 KGQLQS
+758 GL
-764 AVEGEVLYWNKTK
+764 ENDVLYWNKQK
-777 GYPFSDSVGLQLP
+777 GSQFVIAFGLQLP
-790 RRFSELDNL
+790 SHMQSVTNL
-799 SISNIKTEAELSQ
+799 SVSNIKTEADLSQ

-903 AHRGVNVRLKG
+903 AHHGVNVRLKG

-921 RADSHPLINAI
+921 RADGHPLINAI

-940 QGKHDSV
+940 QGKHDSA
-947 ATSRH
+947 ATSRY

-959 AETFAAYQTGNF
+959 AETFAAYQTGSF

-994 AEKVRALVDKLFGR
+994 VEKVRALVDKLFGR

-1019 VMLITEIGNGIN
+1019 VMLITEIGNSIN

-1061 DDIRFSRKVELNND
+1061 DDIRVSRSDEFENAKPKRMANSFAQVKDLAKSFLNKTLHND
-1075 EVITQAS
+1075 ETGIEAVIS
-1082 RRLERIAT
+1082 RANLEKMLSGKAHTKSTNLHDHLLAVVNADSLFKNAT
-1090 DIRNG
+1090 YG
-1095 VTYISN
+1095 W
-1101 RPIELGATPKIFE
+1101 
-1114 RLGVPQLQMRITEP
+1114 TE
-1128 SKLFQIVR
+1128 SYNK
-1136 NQSGRDHDISPDVLA
+1136 NDSPDVVGIHKMFAPLN
-1151 EIPYKLQEPLAVFN
+1151 IDGSVKLVKLTV
-1165 SDTEKNALVAV
+1165 K
-1176 MELKDSQNRPVIAAV
+1176 ELKPSQGNRVYSVETIE
-1191 HINKKV
+1191 I
-1197 GFNQINKIASIY
+1197 G
-1209 GKDNA
+1209 
-1214 GRKFAEWT
+1214 
-1222 EKGHLRYLNNE
+1222 NE
-1233 KSHSLLTSFGLQSP
+1233 KAPVPEMAELGFDANSHRLHEGY
-1247 TEKLMNGSLENN
+1247 GNN
-1259 VLLQSNVVN
+1259 ANVN
-1268 SNIRF
+1268 SLIQRIQDYNTRAGNSNYRF

-1292 GFWGDVKTRNFESLK
+1292 GFWDDVKTRNFESLK

-1326 PVNDWIDQMQ
+1326 PVNDWIDRMQ

-1387 VKKSK
+1387 AKKSK
-1392 ERNEQDVKAIVGTWL
+1392 DRDEQDVKAIVGKWL

-1432 KLEEL
+1432 KLDEL
-1437 KAQNANAEEIH
+1437 KSNNASADEIH

-1548 LTGDPSAEEGFD
+1548 LTGDPNAEEGFD

-1618 TEISLLK
+1618 TEVSLLK

-1632 EARNAAEENL
+1632 EARDAAGENL
-1642 GIGKRRMQGLTR
+1642 GISKRRMQGLTR

-1794 LLKQGGLSNYGTYLA
+1794 LLKQGGLSSYGTYLA

-1951 YIPIPTGGGDYL
+1951 YIPIPMGGGDYL

-2162 YESLKARGELNED
+2162 YESLKARGELSED
-2175 WLTDERK
+2175 WLTEERK

-2220 NRLKAYNDKNN
+2220 SRLKAYNDKNN